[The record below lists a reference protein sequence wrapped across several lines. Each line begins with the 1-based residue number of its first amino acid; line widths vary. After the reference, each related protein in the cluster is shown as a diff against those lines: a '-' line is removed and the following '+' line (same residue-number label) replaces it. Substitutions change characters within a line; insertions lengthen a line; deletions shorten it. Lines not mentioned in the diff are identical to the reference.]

1 MSVKLKISYE
11 HPEDEQT
18 IRAVMRRLSPL
29 VKCCKFPKGQQGQHK
44 KAYVILRG
52 ENEVEA

>member
-11 HPEDEQT
+11 HPEEL
-18 IRAVMRRLSPL
+18 RAVIRRLSPL
-29 VKCCKFPKGQQGQHK
+29 VKCCKFPKGQQGQYK